1 MTSEREILNDLA
13 NHTRCDR
20 TSRSTP
26 QTAFTKKSLRVPGAH
41 NALTALLAKEAGFD
55 CVYLS
60 GGALSASLGL
70 PDLGVMMPDEL
81 LMAVR
86 SICRA
91 SKLPLIV
98 DGDTGYGEAL
108 NVMRLIQDLEI
119 SGAAAVQL
127 EDQLLP
133 KKCGHL
139 SDKLLNSKEDMAAKI
154 SAANAARSNLQI
166 IARTD
171 AAASEGLDAAIDRA
185 KCYIE
190 AGADII
196 FPEALTTEQEM
207 EKFNKEINFPT
218 LANMTEFGKT
228 PYLSAKKFEE
238 LGFDIV
244 IWPVTSL
251 RCEAAAM
258 KQLFSHLKEYGGQG
272 AYLDKLME
280 RKEIY
285 SVIDYHKYEDLDQ
298 SIARSIVPD

>member
-1 MTSEREILNDLA
+1 MTWLTSPAANENPGQRLKQLLKKEEI
-13 NHTRCDR
+13 
-20 TSRSTP
+20 
-26 QTAFTKKSLRVPGAH
+26 LRVPGAH
-41 NALTALLAKEAGFD
+41 NGLTALIAKEAGFD
-55 CVYLS
+55 CLYLS

-119 SGAAAVQL
+119 AGAAAVQL

-154 SAANAARSNLQI
+154 AAANSARTDIQI

-171 AAASEGLDAAIDRA
+171 AAASEGLEAAIERA
-185 KCYIE
+185 KSYID

-196 FPEALTTEQEM
+196 FPEALTTEKEM
-207 EKFNKEINFPT
+207 ERFNKEINFRT

-228 PYLSAKKFEE
+228 PYLSAKQFEE

-258 KQLFSHLKEYGGQG
+258 KQLFNHLKEYGGQG
-272 AYLDKLME
+272 DYLDNLME

-285 SVIDYHKYEDLDQ
+285 SVIEYHKYEDLDQ
-298 SIARSIVPD
+298 SISRSIVPD

>member
-1 MTSEREILNDLA
+1 MTWLTSPAANENPGQRLKQLLKKEEI
-13 NHTRCDR
+13 
-20 TSRSTP
+20 
-26 QTAFTKKSLRVPGAH
+26 LRVPGAH
-41 NALTALLAKEAGFD
+41 NGLTALIAKEAGFD
-55 CVYLS
+55 CLYLS

-81 LMAVR
+81 LLAVR

-119 SGAAAVQL
+119 AGAAAVQL

-154 SAANAARSNLQI
+154 SAANSARTDIQI

-171 AAASEGLDAAIDRA
+171 AAASEGLDAAIERA
-185 KCYIE
+185 KSYID

-196 FPEALTTEQEM
+196 FPEALTTEKEM
-207 EKFNKEINFPT
+207 ERFNKEINFRT

-228 PYLSAKKFEE
+228 PYLSAKQFEE

-258 KQLFSHLKEYGGQG
+258 KQLFNHLKEYGGQG
-272 AYLDKLME
+272 DYLDNLME

-285 SVIDYHKYEDLDQ
+285 SVIEYHKYEDLDQ
-298 SIARSIVPD
+298 SISRSIVPD

>member
-1 MTSEREILNDLA
+1 MTWLTSPAANENPGQRLKQLLKKEEI
-13 NHTRCDR
+13 
-20 TSRSTP
+20 
-26 QTAFTKKSLRVPGAH
+26 LRVPGAH
-41 NALTALLAKEAGFD
+41 NGLTALIAKEAGFD
-55 CVYLS
+55 CLYLS

-119 SGAAAVQL
+119 AGAAAVQL
-127 EDQLLP
+127 EDQLLQ

-154 SAANAARSNLQI
+154 SAANSARTDIQI

-171 AAASEGLDAAIDRA
+171 AAASEGLDAAIERA
-185 KCYIE
+185 KSYID

-196 FPEALTTEQEM
+196 FPEALTTEKEM
-207 EKFNKEINFPT
+207 ERFNKEINFRT

-228 PYLSAKKFEE
+228 PYLSAKQFEE

-258 KQLFSHLKEYGGQG
+258 KQLFNHLREYGGQG
-272 AYLDKLME
+272 DYLDNLME

-285 SVIDYHKYEDLDQ
+285 SVIEYHKYEDLDQ
-298 SIARSIVPD
+298 SISRSIVPD

>member
-1 MTSEREILNDLA
+1 MTWLTSPAATEHPGQGLKQLLKKGEI
-13 NHTRCDR
+13 
-20 TSRSTP
+20 
-26 QTAFTKKSLRVPGAH
+26 LRVPGAH
-41 NALTALLAKEAGFD
+41 KGLTALIANEAGFD
-55 CVYLS
+55 CLYLS

-154 SAANAARSNLQI
+154 SAANSARTDIQI

-171 AAASEGLDAAIDRA
+171 AAASEGLDAAIERA
-185 KCYIE
+185 RAISML
-190 AGADII
+190 APTSS
-196 FPEALTTEQEM
+196 FPKLLPQ
-207 EKFNKEINFPT
+207 
-218 LANMTEFGKT
+218 
-228 PYLSAKKFEE
+228 KKKWK
-238 LGFDIV
+238 GS
-244 IWPVTSL
+244 T
-251 RCEAAAM
+251 
-258 KQLFSHLKEYGGQG
+258 KK
-272 AYLDKLME
+272 
-280 RKEIY
+280 
-285 SVIDYHKYEDLDQ
+285 
-298 SIARSIVPD
+298 

>member
-1 MTSEREILNDLA
+1 
-13 NHTRCDR
+13 
-20 TSRSTP
+20 
-26 QTAFTKKSLRVPGAH
+26 
-41 NALTALLAKEAGFD
+41 
-55 CVYLS
+55 
-60 GGALSASLGL
+60 
-70 PDLGVMMPDEL
+70 MMPDEL

-119 SGAAAVQL
+119 AGAAAVQL

-154 SAANAARSNLQI
+154 SAANSARTDIQI

-171 AAASEGLDAAIDRA
+171 AAASEGLEAAIERA
-185 KCYIE
+185 KSYID

-196 FPEALTTEQEM
+196 FPEALTTEKEM
-207 EKFNKEINFPT
+207 ERFNKEINFPT

-228 PYLSAKKFEE
+228 PYLSAKQFEE

-258 KQLFSHLKEYGGQG
+258 KQLFNHLREYGGQG
-272 AYLDKLME
+272 DYLDNLME

-285 SVIDYHKYEDLDQ
+285 SVIEYHKYEDLDQ
-298 SIARSIVPD
+298 SISRSIVPD

>member
-1 MTSEREILNDLA
+1 MTWLTSPAANEHPGQRLKQLLKKEEI
-13 NHTRCDR
+13 
-20 TSRSTP
+20 
-26 QTAFTKKSLRVPGAH
+26 LRVPGAH
-41 NALTALLAKEAGFD
+41 NGLTALIAKEAGFD
-55 CVYLS
+55 CLYLS

-119 SGAAAVQL
+119 AGAAAVQL

-154 SAANAARSNLQI
+154 SAANSARTDIQI

-171 AAASEGLDAAIDRA
+171 AAASEGLDAAIERA
-185 KCYIE
+185 KSYID

-196 FPEALTTEQEM
+196 FPEALTTEKEM
-207 EKFNKEINFPT
+207 E
-218 LANMTEFGKT
+218 
-228 PYLSAKKFEE
+228 LS
-238 LGFDIV
+238 LIH
-244 IWPVTSL
+244 I
-251 RCEAAAM
+251 
-258 KQLFSHLKEYGGQG
+258 
-272 AYLDKLME
+272 
-280 RKEIY
+280 
-285 SVIDYHKYEDLDQ
+285 
-298 SIARSIVPD
+298 

>member
-1 MTSEREILNDLA
+1 MTWLTSPAANEHPGQRLKQLLKKEEI
-13 NHTRCDR
+13 
-20 TSRSTP
+20 
-26 QTAFTKKSLRVPGAH
+26 LRVPGAH
-41 NALTALLAKEAGFD
+41 NGLTALIAKEAGFD
-55 CVYLS
+55 CLYLS

-119 SGAAAVQL
+119 AGAAAVQL

-154 SAANAARSNLQI
+154 SAANSARTDIQI

-171 AAASEGLDAAIDRA
+171 AAASEGLEAAIERA
-185 KCYIE
+185 KSYID

-196 FPEALTTEQEM
+196 FPEALTTEKEM
-207 EKFNKEINFPT
+207 ERFNKEINFPM

-228 PYLSAKKFEE
+228 PYLSAKQFEE

-258 KQLFSHLKEYGGQG
+258 KQLFNHLREYGGQG
-272 AYLDKLME
+272 DYLDNLME

-285 SVIDYHKYEDLDQ
+285 SVIEYHKYEDLDQ
-298 SIARSIVPD
+298 SISRSIVPD

>member
-1 MTSEREILNDLA
+1 MTWLTTPAAPEHPGQLLKQLLQKTEI
-13 NHTRCDR
+13 
-20 TSRSTP
+20 
-26 QTAFTKKSLRVPGAH
+26 LRVPGAH

-55 CVYLS
+55 SVYLS

-207 EKFNKEINFPT
+207 EKFNKAINFPT

-228 PYLSAKKFEE
+228 PYLTAKKFEE

>member
-1 MTSEREILNDLA
+1 MTWLTTPAATEPSGQLLKELLQKKEI
-13 NHTRCDR
+13 
-20 TSRSTP
+20 
-26 QTAFTKKSLRVPGAH
+26 LRVPGAH

-196 FPEALTTEQEM
+196 FPEALTTEKEM

-258 KQLFSHLKEYGGQG
+258 KELFSHLKEYGGQG

-285 SVIDYHKYEDLDQ
+285 ATIDYHRYEDLDQ

>member
-1 MTSEREILNDLA
+1 MTWLTSPAANEHPGQRLKQLLKKEEI
-13 NHTRCDR
+13 
-20 TSRSTP
+20 
-26 QTAFTKKSLRVPGAH
+26 LRVPGAH
-41 NALTALLAKEAGFD
+41 NGLTALIAKEAGFD
-55 CVYLS
+55 CLYLS

-119 SGAAAVQL
+119 AGAAAVQL

-154 SAANAARSNLQI
+154 SAANSARTDIQI

-171 AAASEGLDAAIDRA
+171 AAASEGLEAAIERA
-185 KCYIE
+185 KSYID

-196 FPEALTTEQEM
+196 FPEALTTEKEM
-207 EKFNKEINFPT
+207 ERFNKEINFPT

-228 PYLSAKKFEE
+228 PYLSAKQFEE

-258 KQLFSHLKEYGGQG
+258 KQLFNHLREYGGQG
-272 AYLDKLME
+272 DYLDNLME

-298 SIARSIVPD
+298 SISRSIVPD

>member
-1 MTSEREILNDLA
+1 MTWLTKPAATEHPGQLLKQLLQKKEI
-13 NHTRCDR
+13 
-20 TSRSTP
+20 
-26 QTAFTKKSLRVPGAH
+26 LRVPGAH

-55 CVYLS
+55 WVYLS

-91 SKLPLIV
+91 SNLPLIV

-207 EKFNKEINFPT
+207 EKFNKAINFPT

>member
-1 MTSEREILNDLA
+1 MTWLTTPTNTKHSGQLLKHLLQKKEI
-13 NHTRCDR
+13 
-20 TSRSTP
+20 
-26 QTAFTKKSLRVPGAH
+26 LRVPGAH

-207 EKFNKEINFPT
+207 EKFNKAINFPT

-258 KQLFSHLKEYGGQG
+258 KELFSHLKEYGGQG

-285 SVIDYHKYEDLDQ
+285 ATIDYHRYEDLDQ

>member
-1 MTSEREILNDLA
+1 MTWLTTPAATEHPGQLLKQLLQKKEI
-13 NHTRCDR
+13 
-20 TSRSTP
+20 
-26 QTAFTKKSLRVPGAH
+26 LRVPGAH

-207 EKFNKEINFPT
+207 EKFNKAINFPT

-228 PYLSAKKFEE
+228 PYLSAKKFEG

>member
-1 MTSEREILNDLA
+1 MTWLTSPAANEHPGQRLKQLLKKEEI
-13 NHTRCDR
+13 
-20 TSRSTP
+20 
-26 QTAFTKKSLRVPGAH
+26 LRVPGAH
-41 NALTALLAKEAGFD
+41 NGLTALIAKEAGFD
-55 CVYLS
+55 CLYLS

-81 LMAVR
+81 LLAVR

-119 SGAAAVQL
+119 AGAAAVQL

-154 SAANAARSNLQI
+154 SAANSARTDIQI

-171 AAASEGLDAAIDRA
+171 AAASEGLDAAIERA
-185 KCYIE
+185 KSYID

-196 FPEALTTEQEM
+196 FPEALTTEKEM
-207 EKFNKEINFPT
+207 ERFNKEINFRT

-228 PYLSAKKFEE
+228 PYLSAKQFEE

-258 KQLFSHLKEYGGQG
+258 KQLFNHLREYGGQG
-272 AYLDKLME
+272 DYLDNLME

-285 SVIDYHKYEDLDQ
+285 SVIEYHKYEDLDQ
-298 SIARSIVPD
+298 SISRSIVPD